1 MSIKNNLIEEFED
14 EMKGLRT
21 LQLGSEEYKAT
32 IDGVTKLAD
41 RIIAIEN
48 HAQEASVKECAR
60 LDEEELK
67 AAQLADDR
75 IDKWVRN
82 GIEFIK
88 VGGGFALAAW
98 AFVASMNFEKEGTL
112 TTEGGKSAL
121 RQLLKFK

>member
-32 IDGVTKLAD
+32 IDGVTKLED

-98 AFVASMNFEKEGTL
+98 AFVASMNFEKEGTV
-112 TTEGGKSAL
+112 TTIMGRGFINK
-121 RQLLKFK
+121 LLPKK